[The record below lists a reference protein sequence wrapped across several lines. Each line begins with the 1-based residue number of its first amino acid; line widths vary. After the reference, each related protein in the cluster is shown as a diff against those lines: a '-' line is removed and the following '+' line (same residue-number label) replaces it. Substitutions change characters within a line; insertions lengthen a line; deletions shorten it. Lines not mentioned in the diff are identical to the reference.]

1 MNTIDHIM
9 IVTSSSLSYLWN
21 FGSLLGLILRVQIF
35 SGLLL
40 SSMYNVANFIHII
53 RSIDY
58 AWFLQSTH
66 ANGAS
71 LFFILL
77 FIHLGRGYYYSYKK
91 WVWISG
97 RIIFVISRGTAFLG
111 YVLPWGQISFWGA
124 TVITS
129 LVSAIPYLG
138 ENILSWLWGGY
149 SITRVTL
156 RRFYTLHYL
165 LPFIIAI
172 LVLIHR
178 RLLHNTGSTNPLGLN
193 NQRDIIQF
201 HPSYTF
207 KDLLGSLIIRFIFIW
222 LIIYKPYLLI
232 DPENFLPANSRVTP
246 IHIQP
251 EWYFLFAYAILRSIP
266 NKLRGVL
273 SLIITLLI
281 LFILPKPIQFT
292 PLNKLRFWS
301 LVNVFFILTWI
312 GSEPVEWPYESL
324 GQRIS
329 LRYFTLI
336 IRLLIYRM

>member
-1 MNTIDHIM
+1 M
-9 IVTSSSLSYLWN
+9 IITSSSLSYLWN
-21 FGSLLGLILRVQIF
+21 FGSLLGLILGVQII

-40 SSMYNVANFIHII
+40 SSIYNVINFIYTI
-53 RSIDY
+53 RAIDY
-58 AWFLQSTH
+58 GWFLQSIH

-91 WVWISG
+91 WVWTSG
-97 RIIFVISRGTAFLG
+97 RIIFIISMGTAFLG

-138 ENILSWLWGGY
+138 EDILSWLWGGY
-149 SITRVTL
+149 SITIVTL
-156 RRFYTLHYL
+156 TRFYTLHYL
-165 LPFIIAI
+165 LPLLIATLAIVHII
-172 LVLIHR
+172 
-178 RLLHNTGSTNPLGLN
+178 LLHDTGSTNPLGLN
-193 NQRDIIQF
+193 NQIDIIQF

-207 KDLLGSLIIRFIFIW
+207 KDLLGVLIIISIFIW
-222 LIIYKPYLLI
+222 LVIYKPYLLI
-232 DPENFLPANSRVTP
+232 DPENFLPANSMVTP

-266 NKLRGVL
+266 NKLIGVL
-273 SLIITLLI
+273 SLVRALVI
-281 LFILPKPIQFT
+281 LFILPKPIQFI
-292 PLNKLRFWS
+292 PLNKLGFWI

-312 GSEPVEWPYESL
+312 GSEPVEWPYESF
-324 GQRIS
+324 GQGLSIS
-329 LRYFTLI
+329 YFILI